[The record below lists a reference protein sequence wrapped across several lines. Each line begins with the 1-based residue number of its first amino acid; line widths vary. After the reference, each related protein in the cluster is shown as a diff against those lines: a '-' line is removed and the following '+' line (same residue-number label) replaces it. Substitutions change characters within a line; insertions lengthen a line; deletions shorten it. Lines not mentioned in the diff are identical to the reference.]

1 MKTLLFVFFL
11 YGAQNSP
18 TSGSLTGTVWDTSNA
33 VVPGAVISARS
44 LSTNQTRQT
53 SSMEDGSYRFPA
65 LPPDSYEIRVN
76 LPGFEP
82 YLNPNVRP
90 RSASATAR
98 SPNRRRGTNSG
109 WPVGPT

>member
-33 VVPGAVISARS
+33 IVAGAVISARS

-65 LPPDSYEIRVN
+65 LATNVDYEVYAEKQ
-76 LPGFEP
+76 G
-82 YLNPNVRP
+82 
-90 RSASATAR
+90 AR
-98 SPNRRRGTNSG
+98 SDTKTLSGFDSRKQPNITLKLK
-109 WPVGPT
+109 